1 MVIFCIPCLALI
13 AYFAVAGIFFPRY
26 RLYLRDAW
34 TCFVDKLRRR
44 RCSVSF
50 DNRMRIGLS
59 AWLAGRGMVR
69 LARFLYSERNFNAI
83 LTILVIASTIAS
95 IYLSILLVQFWFS
108 PPCTE
113 ATCSI

>member
-1 MVIFCIPCLALI
+1 MIFCIPCLALI
-13 AYFAVAGIFFPRY
+13 TYFAVAGIFFPRY

-34 TCFVDKLRRR
+34 ICFMDKLRRR

-59 AWLAGRGMVR
+59 AWLAKIGMVR
-69 LARFLYSERNFNAI
+69 LGRFLYSERNFNTM
-83 LTILVIASTIAS
+83 LTVLVIVSS
-95 IYLSILLVQFWFS
+95 IVSVYLSILLIQFWFS

-113 ATCSI
+113 ATCSV